1 MTENSCLAKF
11 IITAKDVFDRNTNS
25 QTNPEKKALLNCIFD
40 FRNQLEDFIL
50 TKLLKA
56 LLVLVGSAS
65 AIEPW
70 TLGDLGGSL
79 VGPSKVYDDLDTDVS
94 IARRPEHSARSSAP
108 KKEPVS
114 LN

>member
-1 MTENSCLAKF
+1 M
-11 IITAKDVFDRNTNS
+11 
-25 QTNPEKKALLNCIFD
+25 
-40 FRNQLEDFIL
+40 
-50 TKLLKA
+50 
-56 LLVLVGSAS
+56 LVGSAS

-114 LN
+114 LNMIEVYSTHSLAHSPVVSGLTNLTINKI